1 MKPGVYTQLY
11 TQLVFAVKYRECLLT
26 ESIRNE
32 VFSNMSDLLTNK
44 KHKTIIINGYLDHV
58 HVFLSINPT
67 VSISD
72 VVSDLKRSSSLFIN
86 DKKLVKGKFQ
96 WQEGYGAFSYS
107 KSHVENVYNYILN
120 QKEHHQKRPFRE
132 EYLDLLK
139 KFDVVY
145 DDRFLFEFFD
155 NV

>member
-11 TQLVFAVKYRECLLT
+11 THLVFAVKNRECLLT
-26 ESIRNE
+26 EPIRNE
-32 VFSNMSDLLTNK
+32 VFRYMSGLLTNK
-44 KHKTIIINGYLDHV
+44 KYKTIIINGYLDHV
-58 HVFLSINPT
+58 HVFLCINPT

-86 DKKLVKGKFQ
+86 DKKLVNGKFQ

-139 KFDVVY
+139 KFDLVY

-155 NV
+155 DL